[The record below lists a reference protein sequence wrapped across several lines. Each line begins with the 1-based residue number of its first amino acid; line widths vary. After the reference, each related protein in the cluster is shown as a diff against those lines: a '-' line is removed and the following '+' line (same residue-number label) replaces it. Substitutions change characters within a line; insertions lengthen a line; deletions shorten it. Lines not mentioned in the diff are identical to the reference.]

1 MHGHGDHYGGAKY
14 MQDSFPN
21 AHLLMSEADYALAE
35 KSASAAKGPFADV
48 PAPRRDLVI
57 TDGEKLTLGDTT
69 IPLYITPGHTPG
81 TISTII
87 TVRDHGHPHVI
98 SFWGG
103 TTPPRDH
110 ATLVQY
116 DESFRRFMRLVNDAH
131 AEGLISN
138 HPVWDGAIE
147 KLAALRAD
155 PNGHNPFLMGK
166 AMMDRY
172 ADVQEECIQAGLA
185 Q

>member
-1 MHGHGDHYGGAKY
+1 M
-14 MQDSFPN
+14 
-21 AHLLMSEADYALAE
+21 
-35 KSASAAKGPFADV
+35 
-48 PAPRRDLVI
+48 
-57 TDGEKLTLGDTT
+57 LTLGDTT

-87 TVRDHGHPHVI
+87 RVLDHGHRHVI

-116 DESFRRFMRLVNDAH
+116 DELFRRFMELVNAAH

-138 HPVWDGAIE
+138 HPVWDDTIAKLDTIRANPTGA
-147 KLAALRAD
+147 
-155 PNGHNPFLMGK
+155 NPFLIGK
-166 AMMDRY
+166 ATMDRY
-172 ADVQEECIQAGLA
+172 ADVQEECIQAALA
-185 Q
+185 QQ